1 MLFVEGNIGTG
12 KSTFLNKLSQEF
24 KVILEPVDEWT
35 KTRNANGKNLLEE
48 FYSDPA
54 RNAYLFQSIAFRSRM
69 KNIVNQDTAIIERS
83 IYTDRNVFAKACRED
98 GLISDIEWND
108 YCGWFDWLTNEFKVK
123 PTGFIYLRCDPKVS
137 YERVQK
143 RSRSG
148 EESISLDYLKKLHQ
162 KHDQWLLNEE
172 KTPVLVVDVNEDF
185 ENDPEKLQSMIDRV
199 KEIFG
204 HQLSS
209 VCV

>member
-1 MLFVEGNIGTG
+1 MIFVEGNIGTG
-12 KSTFLNKLSQEF
+12 KSTFLNKLAEEF

-69 KNIVNQDTAIIERS
+69 KNIVNQNSAIIERS
-83 IYTDRNVFAKACRED
+83 IYTDRNVFAKTCRED

-108 YCGWFDWLTNEFKVK
+108 YCGWFDWLTDEFKIR
-123 PTGFIYLRCDPKVS
+123 PIGFIYLRCDPMIS
-137 YERVQK
+137 YERIKK

-148 EESISLDYLKKLHQ
+148 EESISLDYLKKLHE
-162 KHDQWLLNEE
+162 KHEMWLLKEE
-172 KTPVLVVDVNEDF
+172 ASKVIIIDVNEDF
-185 ENDPEKLQSMIDRV
+185 ENNPEKLQEMINKV
-199 KEIFG
+199 KQSFD
-204 HQLSS
+204 QLPF

>member
-12 KSTFLNKLSQEF
+12 KSTFLKKLSQEF

-98 GLISDIEWND
+98 SLISDIEWND
-108 YCGWFDWLTNEFKVK
+108 YCGWFDWLTDEFKIQ
-123 PTGFIYLRCDPKVS
+123 PTGFIYLRCEPEIS
-137 YERVQK
+137 YERIKK

-148 EESISLDYLKKLHQ
+148 EESISLDYLQKLHQ
-162 KHDQWLLNEE
+162 KHDQWLLHEE
-172 KTPVLVVDVNEDF
+172 KTPVVVIDVNEDF
-185 ENDPEKLQSMIDRV
+185 EDNPEKLQNMIDKV
-199 KEIFG
+199 KMIFV

-209 VCV
+209 VYV

>member
-1 MLFVEGNIGTG
+1 MIFVEGNIGTG
-12 KSTFLNKLSQEF
+12 KSTFLNKLAEEF

-35 KTRNANGKNLLEE
+35 KTRNANGRNLLEE

-69 KNIVNQDTAIIERS
+69 KNIVNQDSAIIERS
-83 IYTDRNVFAKACRED
+83 IYTDRNVFAKTCRED

-108 YCGWFDWLTNEFKVK
+108 YCGWFDWLTEEFKVR
-123 PTGFIYLRCDPKVS
+123 PTGFIYLRCDPMIS
-137 YERVQK
+137 YERIRK

-148 EESISLDYLKKLHQ
+148 EESISLDYLKKLHE
-162 KHDQWLLNEE
+162 KHEMWLLKEE
-172 KTPVLVVDVNEDF
+172 ASKVVIIDVNEDF
-185 ENDPEKLQSMIDRV
+185 ENNPEKLQEMINKV
-199 KEIFG
+199 KQSFD
-204 HQLSS
+204 QLPF